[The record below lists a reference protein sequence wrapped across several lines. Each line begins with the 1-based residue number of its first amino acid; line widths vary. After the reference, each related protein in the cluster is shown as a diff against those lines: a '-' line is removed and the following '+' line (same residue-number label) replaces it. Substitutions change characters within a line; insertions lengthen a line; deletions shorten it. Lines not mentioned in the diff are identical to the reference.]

1 MKSLFVTYPGAGAPP
16 TLACSPDS
24 AVISR
29 GNPWFVPV
37 SDITD
42 PWSISLWCA
51 AVICRLGKGISVKF
65 APRYFSEC
73 VLAAHPFFRDA
84 PASAE
89 WLRDGAVVLDGPQFA
104 PGSIPAASV
113 SDTRATVYPE
123 VTLPS
128 PDLLARAVADVSV
141 FVTLRT
147 GDLVL
152 LPLLA
157 ADGSQAVC
165 TATVHNDIE
174 VRDSGH
180 TRLLRVKIR

>member
-1 MKSLFVTYPGAGAPP
+1 MKSLFVTYPGSGAPP
-16 TLACSPDS
+16 FLACSPDS

-42 PWSISLWCA
+42 PWSLSLWCA
-51 AVICRLGKGISVKF
+51 AVISRLGKSISVKF

-73 VLAAHPFFRDA
+73 VLAAHPFFPGA

-89 WLRDGAVVLDGPQFA
+89 WLRDGAVVLDGPQFV
-104 PGSIPAASV
+104 PGSVAAASV
-113 SDTRATVYPE
+113 CDSRGTVFAQ
-123 VTLPS
+123 VTLP
-128 PDLLARAVADVSV
+128 DTDMLARAVADVSA

-152 LPLLA
+152 LPVM
-157 ADGSQAVC
+157 DNEGRQAVC
-165 TATVHNDIE
+165 SAVVHNDIE
-174 VRDSGH
+174 VFDPDRN
-180 TRLLRVKIR
+180 RLLRVKIR